1 MSYFTATKIGTALAK
16 ARVSAN
22 LSQRE
27 MAHMIEKNERTVQN
41 WEKGVSSPDSDEI
54 MDWCSACGV
63 SPITVFMEV
72 LHPDLYKEA
81 DNKKSDAAVDQELQM
96 LVQALPP
103 LTKRLLLFVL
113 KGRHGSSPP
122 AVISEIAA
130 NLHCPLNNRASV
142 CGTIIDQY
150 TYAQIAGLDPCPDAP
165 HPPIDDL
172 KINYKAGRTAAENGA
187 FGYIGQKR
195 SKP

>member
-54 MDWCSACGV
+54 MDWCTACGV
-63 SPITVFMEV
+63 SPIAVFMEV
-72 LHPDLYKEA
+72 LHPDLYREA
-81 DNKKSDAAVDQELQM
+81 DNKKSEETVDQELQM

-103 LTKRLLLFVL
+103 ITKRLLLFVL

-187 FGYIGQKR
+187 LGYIGK
-195 SKP
+195 KKE

>member
-72 LHPDLYKEA
+72 IHPDLYKEA

-103 LTKRLLLFVL
+103 ITKRLLLFVL

-172 KINYKAGRTAAENGA
+172 KIDYKAGRTAAENGA
-187 FGYIGQKR
+187 FGYIGQK
-195 SKP
+195 KE

>member
-103 LTKRLLLFVL
+103 ITKRLLLFVL

-187 FGYIGQKR
+187 FGYIGQK
-195 SKP
+195 KE

>member
-54 MDWCSACGV
+54 MDWCTACGV

-81 DNKKSDAAVDQELQM
+81 DNKKSDAAVDHELQM

-187 FGYIGQKR
+187 FGYIGQK
-195 SKP
+195 KE

>member
-187 FGYIGQKR
+187 LGYIGK
-195 SKP
+195 KKE

>member
-1 MSYFTATKIGTALAK
+1 MSYFTAAKIGAALAK
-16 ARVSAN
+16 ARVAAG

-27 MAHMIEKNERTVQN
+27 MAYMIEKNERTVQN
-41 WEKGVSSPDSDEI
+41 WEKGQSSPDSDEI
-54 MDWCSACGV
+54 MDWCTACGV
-63 SPITVFMEV
+63 SPIAVFMEV
-72 LHPDLYKEA
+72 LHPELY
-81 DNKKSDAAVDQELQM
+81 AVPDQQKQDSTISEEVAS
-96 LVQALPP
+96 LVTALPP
-103 LTKRLLLFVL
+103 VTQRLLLFIL
-113 KGRHGSSPP
+113 KGKHGSSPP

-172 KINYKAGRTAAENGA
+172 KINYKAGRAAAENGA
-187 FGYIGQKR
+187 FGYIGQK
-195 SKP
+195 KE

>member
-72 LHPDLYKEA
+72 IHPDLYKEA

-187 FGYIGQKR
+187 FGYIGQK
-195 SKP
+195 KE